1 MALRVDTANKR
12 PGEPPIRPKH
22 IVSPSRLKGA
32 RLGRG
37 RGGGASPEREA
48 GRARAALASRVG
60 PGGRRQ
66 KQSGTSLD
74 QASFH

>member
-22 IVSPSRLKGA
+22 IVSPPRLKGA

-37 RGGGASPEREA
+37 RGGPLHLKGKLGARGPHWCRESGPA
-48 GRARAALASRVG
+48 ADGRNSQG
-60 PGGRRQ
+60 PR
-66 KQSGTSLD
+66 
-74 QASFH
+74 